1 MPLLQEL
8 QRALLVHQKLQVT
21 VWDPED
27 PEFEFTFPSIVLD
40 VEGLNFKIA
49 PPTTTLERV
58 GRLMKGGMVVGMLMD
73 AYPNPF
79 IFYPVVHLYQAYP
92 IAGYWLKIPPDCS
105 IEVVQR
111 RRHVRIPMSIPFV
124 AEYLLTMP
132 EGESQ
137 WVKVNATTEDVS
149 GGGMRLTSAR
159 KFEKGEEI
167 FIHIKLNK
175 DLPEMTLKAR
185 VVFSVE
191 NRMRAGHDDDYAT
204 ACQFIELDKHTETVI
219 VRECFRRELETRR

>member
-27 PEFEFTFPSIVLD
+27 PEFEYTFHSVVLD
-40 VEGLNFKIA
+40 VEGLTFKVA
-49 PPTTTLERV
+49 PPTNTVERV
-58 GRLMKGGMVVGMLMD
+58 KALLASGMVVGMLMD

-79 IFYPVVHLYQAYP
+79 IFYPVIHLYQPYP
-92 IAGYWLKIPPDCS
+92 IPGYWLKIPPDCN

-111 RRHVRIPMSIPFV
+111 RRHVRIPMTIPFV
-124 AEYLLTMP
+124 AEYWANDP
-132 EGESQ
+132 EGDGR
-137 WVKVNATTEDVS
+137 WVRINATTEDVS
-149 GGGMRLTSAR
+149 GGGMRMTSAR
-159 KFEKGEEI
+159 KFEKGEEF

-175 DLPEMTLKAR
+175 DLPQMSLKAR

-191 NRMRAGHDDDYAT
+191 NRARARQDDYYAT
-204 ACQFIELDKHTETVI
+204 ACQFIELDKHTETAI
-219 VRECFRRELETRR
+219 VRECFRRELEIRR